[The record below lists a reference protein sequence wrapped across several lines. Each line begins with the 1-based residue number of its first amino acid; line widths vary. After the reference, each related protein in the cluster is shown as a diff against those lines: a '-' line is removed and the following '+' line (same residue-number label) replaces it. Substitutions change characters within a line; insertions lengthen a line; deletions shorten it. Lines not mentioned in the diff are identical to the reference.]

1 MYTTKEKIIKLLKKA
16 DASPAFITQKLGLSR
31 QIVHKHLLDL
41 EKSGIIAKKGVP
53 PKVQYFI
60 VPKESR
66 IPESTK
72 TVEALLQEYSASLK
86 QKASF
91 WKVPNKQ
98 TVDLHF
104 LLQSSVLFSSK
115 IEGNTLDLNSFLNK
129 AEVPRAKKR
138 ELQEVT
144 DLQNAYEFA
153 REHSLTEQN
162 LLKAHNILSKTFLS
176 SGARGKYRKDRVG
189 VFGSRGLEYMALE
202 ANLVQGEM
210 SALFALVSKLF
221 ERKIKRGEVYV
232 WSMYL
237 HIMIALIHPFADGNG
252 RVARLIEKWF
262 LAEKLGGKYWYIES
276 ERFYFEN
283 LKKYYASLSLGV
295 NYWEVNFKK
304 LKKFFDLH
312 MQN

>member
-1 MYTTKEKIIKLLKKA
+1 MHTAKEKIIKLLKKA
-16 DASPAFITQKLGLSR
+16 DASPAFIARKLNLSR
-31 QIVHKHLLDL
+31 QIIHRHLQDL
-41 EKSGIIAKKGVP
+41 EQSGLIAKKGVS

-66 IPESTK
+66 IPESIK
-72 TVEALLQEYSASLK
+72 TVEDLLQKYSASLK

-91 WKVPNKQ
+91 STVPDKQ

-129 AEVPRAKKR
+129 AEIPRAKKR
-138 ELQEVT
+138 ELQEVK

-162 LLKAHNILSKTFLS
+162 LLQAHKILSKTFLS
-176 SGARGKYRKDRVG
+176 AGARGKYRKDKVG
-189 VFGSRGLEYMALE
+189 VFGSHGLEYMALE
-202 ANLVQGEM
+202 ANLVQSEM
-210 SALFALVSKLF
+210 SALFALVSKLL
-221 ERKIKRGEVYV
+221 EQKMKREEVLV

-237 HIMIALIHPFADGNG
+237 HVMIALIHLFADGNG
-252 RVARLIEKWF
+252 RVARLVEKWF

-283 LKKYYASLSLGV
+283 LKKYYNSLSLGV
-295 NYWEVNFKK
+295 NYWEVDFRK
-304 LKKFFDLH
+304 LKKFFELH
-312 MQN
+312 IF

>member
-1 MYTTKEKIIKLLKKA
+1 MQITKEKIIKLLKKA
-16 DASPAFITQKLGLSR
+16 DASPAFIAQKLNLSR
-31 QIVHKHLLDL
+31 QIIHRHLQDL
-41 EKSGIIAKKGVP
+41 EQSGLIAKKGQS

-60 VPKESR
+60 MPKESR
-66 IPESTK
+66 IFESVNA
-72 TVEALLQEYSASLK
+72 VESLLSKYEVRLK
-86 QKASF
+86 QVLNF

-104 LLQSSVLFSSK
+104 LLQTSVLFSSK

-129 AEVPRAKKR
+129 AEIPRAKKR
-138 ELQEVT
+138 ELQEIK

-162 LLKAHNILSKTFLS
+162 FLQAHKILSKTFLS
-176 SGARGKYRKDRVG
+176 PGARGTYRKDKVG

-202 ANLVQGEM
+202 ASLVQGEM
-210 SALFALVSKLF
+210 SALFALVSKLL
-221 ERKIKRGEVYV
+221 ERKMKREEVYV

-237 HIMIALIHPFADGNG
+237 HVMIALIHPFADGNG

-295 NYWEVNFKK
+295 NYWEVDFKK
-304 LKKFFDLH
+304 MKKFFELH
-312 MQN
+312 M